1 MNSLRAFTE
10 NANVVV
16 RFLQSINCLFLQI
29 RWLENNLRGASNEK
43 LAVVLILVCLI
54 GYYTF
59 GCSGGAENIAYACS
73 EDGVSTLIVLAL
85 VLIIAYFLYKRY
97 QDRADNS
104 PPADAGFDE
113 EREKFIREPVAP
125 FDQISIAHAVPVEDS
140 GPYRV

>member
-29 RWLENNLRGASNEK
+29 RWLESNLRGASNEK

-54 GYYTF
+54 GYFTF
-59 GCSGGAENIAYACS
+59 SCSGGTESVGYFCGENGIS
-73 EDGVSTLIVLAL
+73 SLIVV
-85 VLIIAYFLYKRY
+85 VLIMTIAYFLYKRFNERV
-97 QDRADNS
+97 DSS
-104 PPADAGFDE
+104 PPDDAAFDE
-113 EREKFIREPVAP
+113 EREKFLRGPVAP
-125 FDQISIAHAVPVEDS
+125 FDQISMAHAVPVEGP